1 MNPKEKNV
9 PIWCLEN
16 ITVPIVVR
24 IGDFPNLILGEENNT
39 WR

>member
-1 MNPKEKNV
+1 MFGKYHM
-9 PIWCLEN
+9 
-16 ITVPIVVR
+16 PIVVR